1 MCVAHQLIIMLSTI
15 VGISDRLATVYVGRS
30 HSLVG
35 TCKAKSEFV
44 VRIVVIPS
52 VLAGQMSV
60 SSLSP
65 IIIQSLAGHPAC
77 LRARSKILESGFF
90 SFTDDDIACTVKN
103 VSKPAFLISS
113 TISSDWLAIIP
124 ILQYFESASSVG
136 SASSKN
142 LNRSRLPCF
151 NWGSSLLAMTFS

>member
-15 VGISDRLATVYVGRS
+15 VGISDRRATVYVGHS

-52 VLAGQMSV
+52 VLDGQMSV

-65 IIIQSLAGHPAC
+65 TIMQSLALRPAC

-90 SFTDDDIACTVKN
+90 NFTDDDIAWTVKN
-103 VSKPAFLISS
+103 LSKSAFAISS
-113 TISSDWLAIIP
+113 AISSD
-124 ILQYFESASSVG
+124 
-136 SASSKN
+136 
-142 LNRSRLPCF
+142 
-151 NWGSSLLAMTFS
+151 